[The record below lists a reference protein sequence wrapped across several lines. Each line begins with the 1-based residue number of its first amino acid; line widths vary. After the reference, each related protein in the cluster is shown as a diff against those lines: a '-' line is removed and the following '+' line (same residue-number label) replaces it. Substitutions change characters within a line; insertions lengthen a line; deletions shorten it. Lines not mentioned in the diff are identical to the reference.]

1 MGPLKRIFGS
11 VEGRKGLAY
20 TQALCAW
27 LLLASAAV
35 ADEGLAQGELDAL
48 LMALAGILAT
58 FAGGNVGEHYTAARK
73 ATGGPDGGQ

>member
-1 MGPLKRIFGS
+1 MGAMKRIFGS

-35 ADEGLAQGELDAL
+35 ADGGLAQGELDSL

-58 FAGGNVGEHYTAARK
+58 LAGGNVGEHYAAGRSP
-73 ATGGPDGGQ
+73 TGGPNAGQ

>member
-1 MGPLKRIFGS
+1 MDAVTRLVGS

-27 LLLASAAV
+27 ILLAAATV
-35 ADEGLAQGELDAL
+35 IDGGLTQGELDSL

-58 FAGGNVGEHYTAARK
+58 LAGGNVGEHYAAGRSP
-73 ATGGPDGGQ
+73 TGGPNAGQ